1 AAQLARAITARDAF
15 SLVGIMMYEA
25 QIAGLGDSP
34 PGRPLRARA
43 IQAIQK
49 RSAREL
55 APRRAAVVA
64 AVEATLA
71 AAGAPPLEVVNGG
84 GPRAPA
90 AAAGPAGPPP
100 APAGPARPPP

>member
-71 AAGAPPLEVVNGG
+71 AAGAPPLEFVNGG
-84 GPRAPA
+84 GRPR
-90 AAAGPAGPPP
+90 AAAGAGRGA
-100 APAGPARPPP
+100 APAGARHARAR